1 MPSDTIARAIEKLVA
16 VHQGGAPIA
25 NLGDA
30 APSTE
35 ADVFAIQRGV
45 LKALGGSIG
54 GWKCATP
61 PGKPTNFGIM
71 AASGA
76 RQSAGRWRP
85 VNTRTI
91 GLETEVAFRLAR
103 DLPPRGTPY
112 SREEVLDAVAAA
124 FPLLELVQSRY
135 ADHKIVAPAEGMA
148 DNIAHHGY
156 VVGADVTDWRRLDL
170 PNLAVR
176 QSYGGAVQV
185 EQKGGNPSG
194 DPVLPL
200 VWLANHLHGLG
211 EHLRAGQVVTTGTYT
226 GCIFVPPGQHVQA
239 GFAGFGEIT
248 FDLT

>member
-1 MPSDTIARAIEKLVA
+1 MSSETITRAIEKLVA
-16 VHQGGAPIA
+16 VHKGGAPIA

-30 APSTE
+30 APGNE
-35 ADVFAIQRGV
+35 ADIFAIQRGV
-45 LKALGGSIG
+45 LKALGGTIG

-76 RQSAGRWRP
+76 RQSGGRWG
-85 VNTRTI
+85 VANTRPI
-91 GLETEVAFRLAR
+91 GLETEVAFRLKR
-103 DLPPRGTPY
+103 DLPPRSSAY
-112 SREEVLDAVAAA
+112 SREDVLDAVDAA

-148 DNIAHHGY
+148 DNIAHLGY
-156 VVGADVTDWRRLDL
+156 VVGADVADWRRFDL

-176 QSYGGAVQV
+176 QSYAGAVQV
-185 EQKGGNPSG
+185 DQKGGNPSG

-200 VWLANHLHGLG
+200 VWIANHLHGLG

-226 GCIFVPPGQHVQA
+226 GCIFVPPGQRVQA

>member
-1 MPSDTIARAIEKLVA
+1 MSSETIARAIEKLVA
-16 VHQGGAPIA
+16 VHKGGSPIA

-30 APSTE
+30 APGNE
-35 ADVFAIQRGV
+35 AEIFAIQCGV

-76 RQSAGRWRP
+76 RTSGGRWQP
-85 VNTRTI
+85 ANTRTI

-135 ADHKIVAPAEGMA
+135 ADHKIVAPGEGMA

-156 VVGADVTDWRRLDL
+156 VVGADVADWRRQDL

-185 EQKGGNPSG
+185 EQKGGNPSV

-226 GCIFVPPGQHVQA
+226 GCIFVPPGQRVQA
-239 GFAGFGEIT
+239 GFAGFGEIS

>member
-1 MPSDTIARAIEKLVA
+1 MSSETIARAIEKLVA
-16 VHQGGAPIA
+16 VHKGGSPIA

-30 APSTE
+30 APGNE
-35 ADVFAIQRGV
+35 AEIFAIQCGV

-76 RQSAGRWRP
+76 RTSGGRWQP
-85 VNTRTI
+85 ANTRTI

-135 ADHKIVAPAEGMA
+135 ADHKIVAPGEGMA

-156 VVGADVTDWRRLDL
+156 VVGADVAEWRRQDL
-170 PNLAVR
+170 ANLAVGESANVR
-176 QSYGGAVQV
+176 HLELSGSILEQLPTQFLSNVANRSQVLLGALNAIV
-185 EQKGGNPSG
+185 
-194 DPVLPL
+194 
-200 VWLANHLHGLG
+200 
-211 EHLRAGQVVTTGTYT
+211 EHLKSSNQSAFNQLR
-226 GCIFVPPGQHVQA
+226 C
-239 GFAGFGEIT
+239 E
-248 FDLT
+248 

>member
-1 MPSDTIARAIEKLVA
+1 MSSETIARAIEKLVA
-16 VHQGGAPIA
+16 VHKGGSPIA

-30 APSTE
+30 APGNE
-35 ADVFAIQRGV
+35 AEIFAIQCGV

-76 RQSAGRWRP
+76 RTSGGRWQP
-85 VNTRTI
+85 ANTRTI

-112 SREEVLDAVAAA
+112 SREEVLDAVVAA

-135 ADHKIVAPAEGMA
+135 ADHKIVAPGEGMA

-156 VVGADVTDWRRLDL
+156 VVGADVTDWRRHDL

-176 QSYGGAVQV
+176 QSYGGAMQV
-185 EQKGGNPSG
+185 AQKGGNPSG

-226 GCIFVPPGQHVQA
+226 GCIFVPPGQHVEA
-239 GFAGFGEIT
+239 GFEGFGAVVC
-248 FDLT
+248 DLA

>member
-1 MPSDTIARAIEKLVA
+1 MSSDNIERAIEMLVA
-16 VHQGGAPIA
+16 VHKGGAPIA

-30 APSTE
+30 VPGNE
-35 ADVFAIQRGV
+35 AEIFAIQRGV

-76 RQSAGRWRP
+76 RQSGGCWQPA
-85 VNTRTI
+85 NARTI

-103 DLPPRGTPY
+103 DLPPRGTAY
-112 SREEVLDAVAAA
+112 SRDEVLDAVAAA

-135 ADHKIVAPAEGMA
+135 ADHKIVAPGEGMA

-156 VVGADVTDWRRLDL
+156 VVGADVADWLRFDL

-176 QSYGGAVQV
+176 QSYGGVVQV
-185 EQKGGNPSG
+185 EQKGGNPSV

-226 GCIFVPPGQHVQA
+226 GCIFVPPGQRVVA
-239 GFAGFGEIT
+239 GFEGFGEVVC
-248 FDLT
+248 DLA

>member
-1 MPSDTIARAIEKLVA
+1 MSSETIARAIEKLVA
-16 VHQGGAPIA
+16 VHKGGAPIA

-30 APSTE
+30 VPGNE
-35 ADVFAIQRGV
+35 AEIFAIQRGV
-45 LKALGGSIG
+45 LNALGGSIG

-76 RQSAGRWRP
+76 RASGGRWQP
-85 VNTRTI
+85 ANARTI
-91 GLETEVAFRLAR
+91 GLETEVAFRLAL
-103 DLPPRGTPY
+103 DLPPRGVPY

-156 VVGADVTDWRRLDL
+156 VMGADVANWRSHDL

-185 EQKGGNPSG
+185 EQKGGNPSV

-226 GCIFVPPGQHVQA
+226 GCIFVPPGQRVVA
-239 GFAGFGEIT
+239 GFAGFGEVVC
-248 FDLT
+248 DLA

>member
-1 MPSDTIARAIEKLVA
+1 MSSETISHAIEKLVA
-16 VHQGGAPIA
+16 VHKGGAPIA

-30 APSTE
+30 APGSE
-35 ADVFAIQRGV
+35 AEVFAIQRGV
-45 LKALGGSIG
+45 LKALGGTIG

-76 RQSAGRWRP
+76 RQSGGRWG
-85 VNTRTI
+85 VANTRPI
-91 GLETEVAFRLAR
+91 GLETEVAFRLKR
-103 DLPPRGTPY
+103 DLPPRSSAY
-112 SREEVLDAVAAA
+112 SREEVLDAIDAA

-135 ADHKIVAPAEGMA
+135 ADHKIVAPVEGMA
-148 DNIAHHGY
+148 DNIAHLGY
-156 VVGADVTDWRRLDL
+156 VVGADVVDWRRFDL

-176 QSYGGAVQV
+176 QSYAGAVQV
-185 EQKGGNPSG
+185 DQKGGNPSG

-226 GCIFVPPGQHVQA
+226 GCIFVPPGQRVQA
-239 GFAGFGEIT
+239 GFAGFGEIS

>member
-1 MPSDTIARAIEKLVA
+1 MSADNIKRAIDLLVA
-16 VHQGGAPIA
+16 VHQGGGPIA

-30 APSTE
+30 APGNE
-35 ADVFAIQRGV
+35 AEIFAVQRGV
-45 LKALGGSIG
+45 LQALKGSIG

-76 RQSAGRWRP
+76 RQSGARWQTATARP
-85 VNTRTI
+85 I

-103 DLPPRGTPY
+103 DLPARGTPY

-135 ADHKIVAPAEGMA
+135 ADHKLVSPAEGMA

-156 VVGADVTDWRRLDL
+156 VMGADVADWRRFDL

-185 EQKGGNPSG
+185 EQKGGNPSL

-226 GCIFVPPGQHVQA
+226 GCIFVPPGQRVQA
-239 GFAGFGEIT
+239 GFDGFGEVIC
-248 FDLT
+248 DLV

>member
-1 MPSDTIARAIEKLVA
+1 MSSETIARAIEKLVA

-30 APSTE
+30 APSHE
-35 ADVFAIQRGV
+35 AAVFAIQRGV
-45 LKALGGSIG
+45 LQALGGASG

-61 PGKPTNFGIM
+61 PGKPGSFGIM

-76 RQSAGRWRP
+76 RQSGGRWGVANSRP
-85 VNTRTI
+85 I
-91 GLETEVAFRLAR
+91 GLETEVAFRMAR
-103 DLPPRGTPY
+103 DLPPRGSAY
-112 SREEVLDAVAAA
+112 SREDVLEAVAAA

-135 ADHKIVAPAEGMA
+135 ADHKIVSPAEGMA
-148 DNIAHHGY
+148 DNIAHLGY
-156 VVGADVTDWRRLDL
+156 VVGADVADWRQLDL

-176 QSYGGAVQV
+176 QSYAGAVQV
-185 EQKGGNPSG
+185 EQKGGNPSV

-200 VWLANHLHGLG
+200 VWLANHLHVHG

-226 GCIFVPPGQHVQA
+226 GCIFVPPGQRVQA
-239 GFAGFGEIT
+239 GFAGVGEIT

>member
-1 MPSDTIARAIEKLVA
+1 MSSDNIARAIEKLVA
-16 VHQGGAPIA
+16 VHKGGAPIA

-30 APSTE
+30 APGNE
-35 ADVFAIQRGV
+35 AEIFAIQRSV
-45 LKALGGSIG
+45 LKALGGAIG
-54 GWKCATP
+54 GWKYATP

-71 AASGA
+71 AVSGA
-76 RQSAGRWRP
+76 RQSGERWGVTNTRP
-85 VNTRTI
+85 V
-91 GLETEVAFRLAR
+91 GLETEVAFRLKR
-103 DLPPRGTPY
+103 DLPPRSSAY
-112 SREEVLDAVAAA
+112 SRDEVLDALDAA

-135 ADHKIVAPAEGMA
+135 ADHKIVSPAEGMA
-148 DNIAHHGY
+148 DNIAHLGY
-156 VVGADVTDWRRLDL
+156 VVGADVADWRRCDL

-176 QSYGGAVQV
+176 QSYDCTVQV
-185 EQKGGNPSG
+185 DQKGGNPSG

-226 GCIFVPPGQHVQA
+226 GCIFVPPGQRVQA

>member
-1 MPSDTIARAIEKLVA
+1 MSSETIARAIEKLVA
-16 VHQGGAPIA
+16 VHKGGSPIA

-30 APSTE
+30 APGNE
-35 ADVFAIQRGV
+35 AEIFAIQRGV

-76 RQSAGRWRP
+76 RTSGGRWQP
-85 VNTRTI
+85 ANTRTI

-135 ADHKIVAPAEGMA
+135 ADHKIVAPGEGMA

-156 VVGADVTDWRRLDL
+156 VVGADVAEWRRQDL
-170 PNLAVR
+170 ANLAVR

-185 EQKGGNPSG
+185 EQKGGNPSV

-226 GCIFVPPGQHVQA
+226 GCIFVPPGQRVQA

>member
-1 MPSDTIARAIEKLVA
+1 MSTENIARAIEKLVA
-16 VHQGGAPIA
+16 VHKGGAPIA

-30 APSTE
+30 APGNE
-35 ADVFAIQRGV
+35 AEIFAIQRGV

-76 RQSAGRWRP
+76 RTSGGRWQP
-85 VNTRTI
+85 ANTRTI

-135 ADHKIVAPAEGMA
+135 ADHKIVAPGEGMA

-156 VVGADVTDWRRLDL
+156 VVGADVAEWRRQDL
-170 PNLAVR
+170 ANLAVR

-185 EQKGGNPSG
+185 EQKGGNPSV

-226 GCIFVPPGQHVQA
+226 GCIFVPPGQRVVA
-239 GFAGFGEIT
+239 GFEGFGEVVC
-248 FDLT
+248 DLA

>member
-61 PGKPTNFGIM
+61 PGKRTNFGIM

-85 VNTRTI
+85 VNARTI

-156 VVGADVTDWRRLDL
+156 VVGADVTDWRRHDL

-176 QSYGGAVQV
+176 QSYGGAMQV
-185 EQKGGNPSG
+185 AQKGGNPSG

-226 GCIFVPPGQHVQA
+226 GCIFVPPGQHVEA
-239 GFAGFGEIT
+239 GFEGFGAVVC
-248 FDLT
+248 DLA